1 MTRAF
6 AVGLMLIAAAA
17 TAEVVVLVAGVP
29 PPATGTVGE
38 NGPATEAAL
47 NNADDVAVA
56 PNGDIY
62 IADYNSARLLR
73 IRDGILTVA
82 YRGDNRE
89 VENDFSGL
97 AIASDGTVFFT
108 TGRAVLAL
116 APDGTITQVLATDP
130 GAQVFNPEL
139 AVGPDDILYMAGGR
153 IPRIDRV
160 EADGSTTLIAGADE
174 PALEAGVGDRGQ
186 AIDARFGRITSIAVD
201 STGAIFLSDT
211 DFGDIRRIAPNGLI
225 TTIFGAGPI
234 PFPQAI
240 DGTRAVDIEYG
251 SADIEVSI
259 DASDRPFVVPRLAGR
274 VWMIEEGAVVTVAG
288 GGANRGPGFPPLE
301 TLLQSPVQVAF
312 TPEDDILILVEDG
325 RFLFR
330 IGGVSTAVLI
340 GSVPAPAEINL
351 DPLVVAVS
359 LGLTA
364 GMLFLIPFPAEFF
377 NTTLAEHYQEIRK
390 WFRPRTADRPRRF
403 WETRWGLVLGVIV
416 MALLYG
422 FLDPG
427 FGFNEASVAT
437 FGGLLVGV
445 VLTTLG
451 FVLPTRIL
459 RRVRNGDWGTL
470 RALPIALLLGVGCVI
485 LSRLVGFVPGYLYGM
500 VLALVFS
507 HEVGEKEET
516 NEVTVAS
523 ISLLLIALASWL
535 GLGAVRGGGEA
546 SWSLLVEAALA
557 MSVVA
562 AFEGLVFG
570 LLPVRGM
577 PGRVLFQR
585 RRWVWAAIWGLAVL
599 AFFHVLVNPQS
610 GYLVDTAVVP
620 VATTFGMLAL
630 FALASF
636 GLSFW
641 FRRPGKVR
649 S

>member
-1 MTRAF
+1 
-6 AVGLMLIAAAA
+6 
-17 TAEVVVLVAGVP
+17 
-29 PPATGTVGE
+29 
-38 NGPATEAAL
+38 
-47 NNADDVAVA
+47 
-56 PNGDIY
+56 
-62 IADYNSARLLR
+62 
-73 IRDGILTVA
+73 
-82 YRGDNRE
+82 
-89 VENDFSGL
+89 
-97 AIASDGTVFFT
+97 
-108 TGRAVLAL
+108 
-116 APDGTITQVLATDP
+116 
-130 GAQVFNPEL
+130 
-139 AVGPDDILYMAGGR
+139 
-153 IPRIDRV
+153 
-160 EADGSTTLIAGADE
+160 
-174 PALEAGVGDRGQ
+174 
-186 AIDARFGRITSIAVD
+186 
-201 STGAIFLSDT
+201 
-211 DFGDIRRIAPNGLI
+211 
-225 TTIFGAGPI
+225 
-234 PFPQAI
+234 
-240 DGTRAVDIEYG
+240 
-251 SADIEVSI
+251 
-259 DASDRPFVVPRLAGR
+259 
-274 VWMIEEGAVVTVAG
+274 MIEEGAVVTVAG

-312 TPEDDILILVEDG
+312 SPEDDILILVEDG

-330 IGGVSTAVLI
+330 IAGVSTAVLI

-390 WFRPRTADRPRRF
+390 WFRPRTADRRRRF
-403 WETRWGLVLGVIV
+403 WETRWGLALGVIL

-427 FGFNEASVAT
+427 FGFNETSVAT

-445 VLTTLG
+445 VVTTLG

-459 RRVRNGDWGTL
+459 RRVRSGDWGTL
-470 RALPIALLLGVGCVI
+470 RALPIALLVGVGCVI

-507 HEVGEKEET
+507 HEVGEKTET
-516 NEVTVAS
+516 NEVTFAS

-535 GLGAVRGGGEA
+535 GLGAVRGGSEA
-546 SWSLLVEAALA
+546 TWSLPVEAALA

-610 GYLVDTAVVP
+610 GYLVDTAMVP
-620 VATTFGMLAL
+620 VATTFGMLAF
-630 FALASF
+630 FALVSF